1 MRFSFKNNCSHLDK
15 INNITN
21 DCLVYTRFLRESI
34 KDEFLDN
41 SNNDNNS
48 FELIK
53 KCHSNLI
60 SPKFKENYY
69 NIIKGVLP
77 NHNIKL
83 FSSYYYNENLKKNN
97 FNENR
102 LLNLKKCDKLL
113 KKHSNVINLNKNN
126 EKNKTKKIIKSS
138 STKEIFQNKLF
149 NLNNNTFLNK
159 YKNTIKSCNIK
170 KKNLSKSVLYSP
182 KNTLSDSLSKKN
194 VKNSSDIYYSCFK
207 DTFYN
212 EVINLKSE
220 LESQKKVNAGV
231 LKFKRKLNLYK
242 L

>member
-1 MRFSFKNNCSHLDK
+1 MELVHFKNHFFKYSPYL
-15 INNITN
+15 
-21 DCLVYTRFLRESI
+21 FLSI
-34 KDEFLDN
+34 F
-41 SNNDNNS
+41 
-48 FELIK
+48 
-53 KCHSNLI
+53 
-60 SPKFKENYY
+60 
-69 NIIKGVLP
+69 G
-77 NHNIKL
+77 
-83 FSSYYYNENLKKNN
+83 
-97 FNENR
+97 

-159 YKNTIKSCNIK
+159 YKNTINSCNIK